1 MEKRTEFKILLP
13 NEPGQLARVA
23 EALGNRQINIITIAA
38 IGVANPQVVLVTV
51 QEDETREILKKLG
64 LSFQEAELLSVKMPN
79 VPGELGIFAKKLADA
94 NINIES
100 MYLLEESFG
109 EVRIGFT
116 VDDLDKAKQELGL

>member
-1 MEKRTEFKILLP
+1 MEKRTEFQISLP
-13 NEPGQLARVA
+13 NEPGQLARIT
-23 EALGNRQINIITIAA
+23 EALGHRQINIITIAA
-38 IGVANPQVVLVTV
+38 IGVANPGVVLVTV
-51 QEDETREILKKLG
+51 QEDETREILKELS

-79 VPGELGIFAKKLADA
+79 IPGELGIFTKKLADA

>member
-1 MEKRTEFKILLP
+1 MEARTEFQISLP

-23 EALGNRQINIITIAA
+23 EALGRRQINIITIAA
-38 IGVANPQVVLVTV
+38 IGVANPVVVLVTL
-51 QEDETREILKKLG
+51 QEDETREVLDELG
-64 LSFQEAELLSVKMPN
+64 LKFKEAALLTVRLPN
-79 VPGELGIFAKKLADA
+79 VPGELGCFTRKLADS

-109 EVRIGFT
+109 EIRIAFT